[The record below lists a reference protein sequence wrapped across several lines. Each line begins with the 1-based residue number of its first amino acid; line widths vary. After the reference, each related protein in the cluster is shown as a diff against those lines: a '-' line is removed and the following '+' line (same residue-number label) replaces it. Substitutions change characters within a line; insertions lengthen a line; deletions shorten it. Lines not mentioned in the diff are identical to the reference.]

1 MDHKLHIFIDES
13 GDLGQYGSK
22 YFSIVAL
29 STQAV
34 DNLNRII
41 KRVRQRKL
49 RKKLKELPELKANS
63 ADDPIRKIVLR
74 KVAQLDC
81 SISVV
86 VVPKSMVREDLF
98 RHKEKLYNYLCGL
111 LFKHIT
117 LSVES
122 VDITIDKKHNN
133 RLLREDFNQYIERKI
148 RSRVTG
154 VKVMI
159 RHLESHTS
167 NALQAVDF
175 VAWAMNRK
183 FSFDNSTF
191 YDLIV
196 SKIENAGRE
205 NPWNGPPRE

>member
-1 MDHKLHIFIDES
+1 MDHKLFIFIDES
-13 GDLGQYGSK
+13 GDLGKYGSK

-49 RKKLKELPELKANS
+49 RKKLKEMPELKANNS
-63 ADDPIRKIVLR
+63 GDLIRETVLR

-86 VVPKSMVREDLF
+86 VVPKSLVRDDLF
-98 RHKEKLYNYLCGL
+98 QHKEKLYNYLCGL
-111 LFKHIT
+111 LFEHIT
-117 LSVES
+117 LNVDS

-148 RSRVTG
+148 RSRRASIR
-154 VKVMI
+154 VMI
-159 RHLESHTS
+159 QHLESHTS

-183 FSFDNSTF
+183 FSFDDPTF
-191 YDLIV
+191 YNLIA

-205 NPWNGPPRE
+205 NPWNRPFQ